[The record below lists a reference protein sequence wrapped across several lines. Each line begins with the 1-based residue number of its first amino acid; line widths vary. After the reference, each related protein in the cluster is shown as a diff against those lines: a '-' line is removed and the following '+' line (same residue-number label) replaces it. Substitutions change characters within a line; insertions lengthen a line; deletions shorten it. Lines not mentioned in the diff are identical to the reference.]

1 MAEGQN
7 EARNRT
13 IAALAKEVD
22 KLAGIVKQIT
32 PLILAK
38 ENGTKVMQTR
48 QRVIPLPPAPSTTA
62 AFIYSKT
69 VTISENPLPDVS
81 TRTISPSTIVTK
93 KVQEQR
99 HRGQTKRAAPISG
112 HSTDRL
118 RIR

>member
-38 ENGTKVMQTR
+38 RKRNESNADQAESHTVAAGTLNDRRVYLQQDGDDLGKSIARRFNPHYKPLDDSDEEGSGTAS
-48 QRVIPLPPAPSTTA
+48 QRANEA
-62 AFIYSKT
+62 
-69 VTISENPLPDVS
+69 
-81 TRTISPSTIVTK
+81 
-93 KVQEQR
+93 
-99 HRGQTKRAAPISG
+99 SG
-112 HSTDRL
+112 AY
-118 RIR
+118 IRS